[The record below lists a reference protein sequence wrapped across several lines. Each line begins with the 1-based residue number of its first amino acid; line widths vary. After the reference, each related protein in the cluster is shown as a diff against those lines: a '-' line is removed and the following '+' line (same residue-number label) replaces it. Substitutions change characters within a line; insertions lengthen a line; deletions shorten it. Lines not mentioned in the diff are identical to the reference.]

1 MSGLASIRGA
11 VTRWPRWL
19 VLRLMHPSRKL
30 TLNAQ
35 AAVRVRALAEYEFG
49 HVVNDPAVV
58 LLKLDG
64 HVFAV
69 SIDEADTMADDL
81 GITAAKCRKACAS

>member
-1 MSGLASIRGA
+1 MSAIETIRGA
-11 VTRWPRWL
+11 VMRWPRWL
-19 VLRLMHPSRKL
+19 VLRLMHPSRQLSAK
-30 TLNAQ
+30 TTAPI
-35 AAVRVRALAEYEFG
+35 RVRALSEYEFG

-64 HVFAV
+64 HVFAL

-81 GITAAKCRKACAS
+81 GITAAKCRKACKS